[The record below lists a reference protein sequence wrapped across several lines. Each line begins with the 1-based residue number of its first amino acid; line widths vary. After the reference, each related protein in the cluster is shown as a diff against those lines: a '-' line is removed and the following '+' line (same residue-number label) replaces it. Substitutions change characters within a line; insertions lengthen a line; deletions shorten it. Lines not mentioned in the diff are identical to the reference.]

1 MKVLHIVASPRGGRS
16 VSRKLGEF
24 AASKAGAE
32 IVTVDVAT
40 EKVPFHTE
48 SSVAFN
54 YGYGEYD
61 ALDADSKAAVDAQK
75 KYVEQI
81 RSADVLV
88 ISSPMWNFGVP
99 AALKAWIDLVLKVND
114 TFSMDAAGYHG
125 HVSNIKK
132 AVIVTTA
139 GGGSYASG
147 PMESYDFFTG
157 HIQLALGFIG
167 ITDSKLFRVESVNAN
182 PDGLADQV
190 IATEKAISEYL
201 SA

>member
-1 MKVLHIVASPRGGRS
+1 MKVLHIVASPRGERS

-24 AASKAGAE
+24 AASKAGTE
-32 IVTVDVAT
+32 IVTVDVAA
-40 EKVPFHTE
+40 EKVPYHTGDA
-48 SSVAFN
+48 VALN
-54 YGYGEYD
+54 YGFGDYA
-61 ALDADSKAAVDAQK
+61 ALDADSKAALDAQK
-75 KYVEQI
+75 KYVDQL

-99 AALKAWIDLVLKVND
+99 AALKSWIDLVIKAND

-125 HVSNIKK
+125 HVHNIKK

-139 GGGSYASG
+139 GGGSYATG
-147 PMESYDFFTG
+147 PMEAYDFFNG

-167 ITDSKLFRVESVNAN
+167 ITESKLFRVENVNSN

-201 SA
+201 AG

>member
-1 MKVLHIVASPRGGRS
+1 MKVLHIVASPRGERS

-24 AASKAGAE
+24 AASKAGTE
-32 IVTVDVAT
+32 IVTLDVAAA
-40 EKVPFHTE
+40 KIPFHTE

-61 ALDADSKAAVDAQK
+61 ALDADSKAAIDAQK

-81 RSADVLV
+81 RAADVLV
-88 ISSPMWNFGVP
+88 ISAPMWNFGVP

-114 TFSMDAAGYHG
+114 TFSMDATGYHG

-132 AVIVTTA
+132 ALVITTA
-139 GGGSYASG
+139 GGGSYAEG
-147 PMESYDFFTG
+147 PMKSYDFFTG
-157 HIQLALGFIG
+157 HIQTALGFIG

-190 IATEKAISEYL
+190 IATEKAIEEYL
-201 SA
+201 AG